1 MCTAFLLIWQAK
13 TLELSIV
20 VKDSERFIT
29 FQGGVTSM
37 PPVVPFAFTINDQE
51 ITDNCRHAQIYNNI
65 HIITWKYT
73 DMYRENGRFDRQKL
87 ALIP

>member
-29 FQGGVTSM
+29 FLGQQIISQNLFDLNNLPNDNELVNKFLNSKVVT
-37 PPVVPFAFTINDQE
+37 
-51 ITDNCRHAQIYNNI
+51 NN
-65 HIITWKYT
+65 
-73 DMYRENGRFDRQKL
+73 NG
-87 ALIP
+87 